1 MLFLLTNIGSFILI
15 GLLACLGLVLQR
27 KVNKRIFSTYNLTI
41 SAMFCAL
48 SVVLTNVVGYSFIF
62 GMQFMLGNFLI
73 FLTGM
78 IFGPLIGAIC
88 GIITDTVGVFINS
101 GGVYHAGF
109 MLIKVILGFA
119 GGFVFM
125 FKTNQ
130 YWKLKAIAFF
140 SGAFIISAILSPIF
154 LFTLYG
160 TSYTMVKFITKLI
173 KLPVELFVYN
183 FFIYITF
190 KISYLFLEINQ
201 KQRHQ
206 FWFLKNG
213 SLKIR
218 RKKSLREKYKVDLYG
233 KRFQTKKE
241 TTIYYQEINYNKN
254 R

>member
-1 MLFLLTNIGSFILI
+1 MLFLLSNIGSFIFVGLI
-15 GLLACLGLVLQR
+15 SCLGLVLQR
-27 KVNKRIFSTYNLTI
+27 RYVKKVFSTYSLTI

-88 GIITDTVGVFINS
+88 GIITDTMGVFINS

-119 GGFVFM
+119 GGLVFI

-130 YWKLKAIAFF
+130 YWKLKSIAFF
-140 SGAFIISAILSPIF
+140 TVAFIISAILSPVF
-154 LFTLYG
+154 LYTLYG
-160 TSYTMVKFITKLI
+160 TSYTMVKFVTKLI

-183 FFIYITF
+183 FLIYVSF
-190 KISYLFLEINQ
+190 KISYLFLEVHQ
-201 KQRHQ
+201 KQRHRL
-206 FWFLKNG
+206 WFLKNG

-241 TTIYYQEINYNKN
+241 TTLYYQEINYNKN